1 MEPIV
6 ERIKEIIQAQR
17 MTNSAFAQF
26 IGIKQATLS
35 HTLSGRNKKP
45 SIDLVLA
52 IATKCGVSFNWL
64 MEGTEKDMPNFIRTY
79 RGLGLTSRDD
89 TQLDVDDSPMV
100 QNGLFDGPI
109 EEFDVDPDTIV
120 RTTTPISTST
130 QQPVDTVV
138 TNQSVQTEMPLN
150 QEVQVPTQPIISPE
164 QPIHPDIQPAY
175 QPQNPPAPQ
184 EVARIDYKE
193 ATPRKVREICIYY
206 DDGTYEYFV
215 PRK

>member
-26 IGIKQATLS
+26 VGIKQATLS

-52 IATKCGVSFNWL
+52 IASKCGVSFNWL
-64 MEGTEKDMPNFIRTY
+64 MEGIEKDMPNFIRTY
-79 RGLGLTSRDD
+79 RGLLPAVEDD
-89 TQLDVDDSPMV
+89 TQMEDDEPTVV
-100 QNGLFDGPI
+100 QNGLFDSTI
-109 EEFDVDPDTIV
+109 EDITIDNDTIV
-120 RTTTPISTST
+120 SNNATISSTNETPMSRPVVE
-130 QQPVDTVV
+130 QP
-138 TNQSVQTEMPLN
+138 TN
-150 QEVQVPTQPIISPE
+150 SPS
-164 QPIHPDIQPAY
+164 QPIHPDIQPTY

>member
-26 IGIKQATLS
+26 IGVKQATLS

-52 IATKCGVSFNWL
+52 IASKCGVSFNWL
-64 MEGTEKDMPNFIRTY
+64 MEGIEKDMPNFIRLY
-79 RGLGLTSRDD
+79 RGMVPATDEDAQMEIDD
-89 TQLDVDDSPMV
+89 TPVI
-100 QNGLFDGPI
+100 QNGLFDATI
-109 EEFDVDPDTIV
+109 EDLSVDNHTIV
-120 RTTTPISTST
+120 TSNTASSTIETPVNPIVER
-130 QQPVDTVV
+130 PV
-138 TNQSVQTEMPLN
+138 QLKKPEI
-150 QEVQVPTQPIISPE
+150 VPPTPPEQPIPAPN
-164 QPIHPDIQPAY
+164 QPIHPDIQPQDA
-175 QPQNPPAPQ
+175 PQNSPAPQ
-184 EVARIDYKE
+184 VVTQIEYKE
-193 ATPRKVREICIYY
+193 APPRRVREICIYY